1 MEARVA
7 RQTIV
12 SASAL
17 ALSRRNHPPQK
28 DCNKMYATSACN
40 KSKTANDNFFA
51 ADQLFLW
58 WLGAAVTREK
68 PAT

>member
-1 MEARVA
+1 
-7 RQTIV
+7 
-12 SASAL
+12 
-17 ALSRRNHPPQK
+17 
-28 DCNKMYATSACN
+28 MYATSACN